1 MRFLLDTHIWLWS
14 SREPDKLSSQ
24 VYQALSDPGNGRFLS
39 PISIWEVLL
48 LIEKKKLEM
57 HEDFRKWHA
66 RTVEDLALEEA
77 AVTSKAVHEMRSIL
91 PHQRDPADRFLAATA
106 ITYDLVLVTAD
117 QKLMAVPGLK
127 VLAVRVSP
135 TAGRISGSFGRRK

>member
-91 PHQRDPADRFLAATA
+91 PHDRDPLTGFWPPRPLPCHCGPKTHGR
-106 ITYDLVLVTAD
+106 T
-117 QKLMAVPGLK
+117 KLEGLGQS
-127 VLAVRVSP
+127 VRVSP

>member
-14 SREPDKLSSQ
+14 SREPQKLSSQ
-24 VYQALSDPGNGRFLS
+24 VHQALSDPRNGRFLS
-39 PISIWEVLL
+39 PISIWEALL

-57 HEDFRKWHA
+57 HEDFRDWYA

-77 AVTSKAVHEMRSIL
+77 AVTWRVVHEMRSIL
-91 PHQRDPADRFLAATA
+91 PHHRDPADRFLADTA
-106 ITYDLVLVTAD
+106 ITYELVLITAD

-127 VLAVRVSP
+127 VLANL
-135 TAGRISGSFGRRK
+135 

>member
-77 AVTSKAVHEMRSIL
+77 AVTSKVVHEMRSIL

>member
-14 SREPDKLSSQ
+14 SREPQKLSSQ
-24 VYQALSDPGNGRFLS
+24 VHQALSDPENGRFLS
-39 PISIWEVLL
+39 PVSIWEALL

-57 HEDFRKWHA
+57 HEDFRKWYA

-77 AVTSKAVHEMRSIL
+77 AVTWRVVHEMRSIL
-91 PHQRDPADRFLAATA
+91 PHHSDPADRFLAATA
-106 ITYDLVLVTAD
+106 ISYDLVLITAD

-127 VLAVRVSP
+127 VLANL
-135 TAGRISGSFGRRK
+135 